1 MCMQDPQSP
10 AGATGNALTNAVRKT
25 NIGKMVDGGNR
36 DAFNAYAE
44 REIMEGRRPV
54 PYNQWLVQNRHMR

>member
-1 MCMQDPQSP
+1 MCLQNPEP
-10 AGATGNALTNAVRKT
+10 PTGPTDNALMNAVRKT

-54 PYNQWLVQNRHMR
+54 PYDQWLVQNRHMR